1 MSNKNKKCLY
11 DSDYIERF
19 LNFVF
24 TVTVCICISAFASL
38 VGISKGIMSST
49 IICNICQIIARIKNY
64 KSIIK
69 KKKKKHDE
77 IALLAKAN
85 LDCIKDLI
93 SRFVTH
99 SYFDCNYFNLIDVL
113 RKYDYMKEEI
123 NKRETQ

>member
-11 DSDYIERF
+11 NSNYVEHF
-19 LNFVF
+19 LNSIF
-24 TVTVCICISAFASL
+24 TVTVCICICAFASL
-38 VGISKGIMSST
+38 VGISKGIMSSR
-49 IICNICQIIARIKNY
+49 IVCNICPIIARIKNY

-69 KKKKKHDE
+69 KKKKKDDE

-85 LDCIKDLI
+85 LDSIKDLI

-123 NKRETQ
+123 NKREA